1 MRCGC
6 ALQKGYGVAV
16 EMALERIDGKVPER
30 LNEALSYAV
39 ARIEQDP
46 DKVKTIVSRLGWDG
60 RQSEAEPDRPLG
72 GAPEHEKE
80 LVGRAIDRLREDGFV
95 PDAVERAIAVAEQSL
110 PILEQELC
118 EALLNAKLCFVRFGC
133 DALMSAAAVF
143 REHPPFEFV
152 RVGRGSGLV
161 RPGTGKGIGQ
171 LAAAAQNLM
180 RTRGCAN
187 IHALTDRAREIYG
200 PGTTRAFAE
209 AAVRTIAHFEWLD
222 RESGWFWYMPDGA
235 DDPNRLA
242 SQIKRIMAV
251 APRIRLAELRSA
263 IRRDHALGSFAP
275 PRNVL
280 ASICKRLRFTHV
292 EGDAVVRML
301 PAPQWKGVLDSDE
314 AALVAILQAHG
325 SPLPRAELLE
335 RARERGINDK
345 CFGGPTLRS
354 ALLQSPAPDMYALVG
369 TDVAPLPPMQETA
382 PVPDHGNLSEGRMF
396 LALEVDSSAL
406 QSGALRVPVSPFAE
420 GDFRLETA
428 AGDALGSIHIHQWE
442 CWDVRALLR
451 DAGADIGDVLVLI
464 ISPGEHAAIGLI
476 GDRSTAASVTSGEF
490 DAALAKQATNLA
502 ALLDSLP
509 KNNSVESSGSET

>member
-1 MRCGC
+1 
-6 ALQKGYGVAV
+6 
-16 EMALERIDGKVPER
+16 MALEQTNGKVPER

-46 DKVKTIVSRLGWDG
+46 GNVKTIISRLGWDG

-72 GAPEHEKE
+72 NAPKHEME

-95 PDAVERAIAVAEQSL
+95 PDVVERAIAVAEQSL

-143 REHPPFEFV
+143 RENPPFEFV

-161 RPGTGKGIGQ
+161 RPGTGKGIAQ

-200 PGTTRAFAE
+200 PSTTRAFAE
-209 AAVRTIAHFEWLD
+209 AAVRTIAQFEWLD

-242 SQIKRIMAV
+242 AQIKRIMAA
-251 APRIRLAELRSA
+251 APRIRLTELRSA

-280 ASICKRLRFTHV
+280 TSICKRLRFTHV
-292 EGDAVVRML
+292 EGDVVVRML
-301 PAPQWKGVLDSDE
+301 PSPQWKGVLDADE
-314 AALVAILQAHG
+314 AALVGILQEHG
-325 SPLPRAELLE
+325 PLLPRAELLE
-335 RARERGINDK
+335 RARERGINDRR
-345 CFGGPTLRS
+345 FPTYMRLSAPTRRLRQRRS
-354 ALLQSPAPDMYALVG
+354 RRPQAFPTMDAFPRAGCTWPWKSMRRRSKAAPCAC
-369 TDVAPLPPMQETA
+369 
-382 PVPDHGNLSEGRMF
+382 R
-396 LALEVDSSAL
+396 
-406 QSGALRVPVSPFAE
+406 
-420 GDFRLETA
+420 
-428 AGDALGSIHIHQWE
+428 
-442 CWDVRALLR
+442 
-451 DAGADIGDVLVLI
+451 
-464 ISPGEHAAIGLI
+464 
-476 GDRSTAASVTSGEF
+476 
-490 DAALAKQATNLA
+490 
-502 ALLDSLP
+502 
-509 KNNSVESSGSET
+509 

>member
-1 MRCGC
+1 
-6 ALQKGYGVAV
+6 
-16 EMALERIDGKVPER
+16 MALEQTNGKVPER

-46 DKVKTIVSRLGWDG
+46 RNVKTIISRLGWDG

-72 GAPEHEKE
+72 NAPKHEME

-95 PDAVERAIAVAEQSL
+95 PDVVERAIAVAEQSL

-143 REHPPFEFV
+143 RENPPFEFV

-161 RPGTGKGIGQ
+161 RPGTGKGIAQ

-200 PGTTRAFAE
+200 PSTTRAFAE
-209 AAVRTIAHFEWLD
+209 AAVRTIAQFEWLD

-242 SQIKRIMAV
+242 AQIKRIMAA
-251 APRIRLAELRSA
+251 APRIRLTELRSA

-280 ASICKRLRFTHV
+280 TSICKRLRFTHV
-292 EGDAVVRML
+292 EGDVVVRML
-301 PAPQWKGVLDSDE
+301 PSPQWKGVLDADE
-314 AALVAILQAHG
+314 AALVGILQEHG
-325 SPLPRAELLE
+325 PLLPRAELLE

-354 ALLQSPAPDMYALVG
+354 ALLRSPVPDIYALVG
-369 TDVAPLPPMQETA
+369 TDAAPAAAPKQETTG
-382 PVPDHGNLSEGRMF
+382 VPDHGCLSESRMY
-396 LALEVDSSAL
+396 LALEIDASAQ

-420 GDFRLETA
+420 GDYRLETA
-428 AGDALGSIHIHQWE
+428 AGDALGSIHIHQWA

-451 DAGADIGDVLVLI
+451 DAGAEIGDVLVLV
-464 ISPGEHAAIGLI
+464 ISPGDHAAIGLV
-476 GDRSTAASVTSGEF
+476 GDNSLAANVISGEF
-490 DAALAKQATNLA
+490 DAAVAQQTQNLA
-502 ALLDSLP
+502 ALLHSLP
-509 KNNSVESSGSET
+509 KKNLVEGADSSGSDHNRSPR